1 MAITISGSG
10 IVEANIADNAVTLA
24 KMAGGTDGNI
34 ITYDTS
40 GNPAVVAT
48 GSDGQILTSAGADA
62 VPVFEAGAN
71 NTPSFSATHGSDALA
86 SSATWTLVAFS
97 TEVMD
102 NGGCYNDAA
111 GQYKFTP
118 GVAGYYQVSSVVNWY
133 ASDGNVTN
141 VAIALYKN
149 GSEYIAFRS
158 TGYTSNQSAYYV
170 GSSTYSG
177 ILNLSDSD
185 YLQVYWNVTYSSNAP
200 ALNGIGAFSATK
212 VII

>member
-1 MAITISGSG
+1 MSILKSSDDHLTLNADGSSKNILFQADGVQKASISSAGLLTSTTIDATVLTGNLPAISGAS
-10 IVEANIADNAVTLA
+10 L
-24 KMAGGTDGNI
+24 
-34 ITYDTS
+34 
-40 GNPAVVAT
+40 T
-48 GSDGQILTSAGADA
+48 GLD
-62 VPVFEAGAN
+62 N
-71 NTPSFSATHGSDALA
+71 NTPSFSATH
-86 SSATWTLVAFS
+86 SSAALGASNTWTLVAFS

-158 TGYTSNQSAYYV
+158 TGFQSNQADYYV

-177 ILNLSDSD
+177 IISLDDDD
-185 YLQVYWNVTYSSNAP
+185 YLQVYWNATYSSNAP